1 MCLDYYGPMKLRAL
15 LGVGLVLP
23 SILMAPLSWA
33 QSNAP
38 ASQEPASAN
47 SAMNA
52 ELMYQL
58 LLGEMQVQQ
67 GDTGTGFSLILDAA
81 RKVNDPRLYQR
92 AVEIAM
98 RARAGDSALQ
108 AARAW
113 KTSQPVSRDANRA
126 VLQVLLLLN
135 RVAETVEPLRSDIAL
150 APLPERPAAMAAVAQ
165 LYSRV
170 ADKKLAASVVEQGF
184 SAQLAERSTGAMAW
198 TVIGRLRLAAGERE
212 TALQAARQGQAV
224 DARAI
229 EPVVLAL
236 ELMDAKFPAAEAM
249 VLKHLADSGNVDIRM
264 GYARELLEAQR
275 ETEASQQLQIILKER
290 PNHAEAW
297 LVQGVL
303 QVQNSQ
309 LDLAEASLK
318 RFLDIALPSG
328 QRANPEANR
337 SLSQAYLAL
346 AQVAEKRKDFASAEQ
361 WLARIPDAAE
371 MMGAQTRRASIMA
384 KQGRMEQALALLR
397 GLPERNPAEARA
409 KLNAE
414 VALLRENKR
423 YQAAYDLLSK
433 AVGSDGK
440 DSDLV
445 YDLAMMAEKLGKL
458 DEMELRLRELIAA
471 RPSFH
476 HAYNALGYSLADR
489 NVRLPEAKE
498 LILKALEH
506 APGDPFITDSLAWV
520 EFRMGNK
527 TEALRLLDEA
537 YKKRPDAEIAAHLG
551 EVLWSLGLADRAA
564 AIWREGLVLNAEN
577 ETLVETLLRLRV
589 KP

>member
-1 MCLDYYGPMKLRAL
+1 MCLDYYGLMKLRAL
-15 LGVGLVLP
+15 LWVGLVLP
-23 SILMAPLSWA
+23 SILLAPLSWA

-290 PNHAEAW
+290 PNHADAW

-318 RFLDIALPSG
+318 RCLDIALPSG

-384 KQGRMEQALALLR
+384 KQGRMEQALSLLR

-458 DEMELRLRELIAA
+458 DEMELRLRELIVA

-551 EVLWSLGLADRAA
+551 EVLWSLGHADRAA

-577 ETLVETLLRLRV
+577 ETLVETLQRLRV